1 MSRRRTS
8 TRGRARSDGYQ
19 VGPGMVV
26 SFSYVLFDAEGEQI
40 EHSEPGAP
48 LELLFGYGAAAEAF
62 EQAIQGLTVGDLREV
77 RLAPD
82 AAFGPRD
89 PDAIIEVDRADLP
102 LDIAPGDEF
111 GADRED
117 GEGSVP
123 LKVIEIR
130 DDVVVLDTNHPLA
143 GQRIRLSVQIQAI
156 RPASAEELEHAAE
169 RLLRDEEAPGL
180 GPLLPAERLLKRGRG
195 EPTREGDEPL
205 PPAPPP
211 KRVA

>member
-8 TRGRARSDGYQ
+8 PRGKGRDGYQ
-19 VGPGMVV
+19 AGPGMVV
-26 SFSYVLFDAEGEQI
+26 SFSYVLFDAEGEEI
-40 EHSEPGAP
+40 ERSEPSPP
-48 LELLFGYGAAAEAF
+48 LELLFGYGAAAKAF
-62 EQAIQGLTVGDLREV
+62 EQAIQGLAVGDAREV

-89 PDAIIEVDRADLP
+89 PDAIIEVDRGDLP
-102 LDIAPGDEF
+102 IDILPGDEL

-117 GEGSVP
+117 GEGSV
-123 LKVIEIR
+123 LLRVIEVR
-130 DDVVVLDTNHPLA
+130 DDVAVLDTNHPLA
-143 GQRIRLSVQIQAI
+143 GQRIRLSVRIEAI
-156 RPASAEELEHAAE
+156 RPASAEELEQAAE
-169 RLLRDEEAPGL
+169 RLLRGEEAENH

-195 EPTREGDEPL
+195 EPTREGDEPP

>member
-1 MSRRRTS
+1 MGRRRTS
-8 TRGRARSDGYQ
+8 PRGKGRDGYQ

-26 SFSYVLFDAEGEQI
+26 SFSYVLFDAEGEEI
-40 EHSEPGAP
+40 ERSEPGPP
-48 LELLFGYGAAAEAF
+48 LDLLFGHGAAAEAF
-62 EQAIQGLTVGDLREV
+62 EQAIQGLAVGDPREV

-89 PDAIIEVDRADLP
+89 PDAIIEVDRGDLP
-102 LDIAPGDEF
+102 IDIQPGDEL

-117 GEGSVP
+117 GEGSVL
-123 LKVIEIR
+123 LKVIEVR
-130 DDVVVLDTNHPLA
+130 DDVAVLDTNHPLA
-143 GQRIRLSVQIQAI
+143 GQRIRLSVRIEAI
-156 RPASAEELEHAAE
+156 RPASAEELEQAAE
-169 RLLRDEEAPGL
+169 RLLRDEEARDQ

-195 EPTREGDEPL
+195 EPTREGDEPP